1 VEEEE
6 QERIPRTMEMVPQ
19 EIEGAKA
26 LEEDE
31 APRNDRTILN
41 MSKNLET
48 IVSAGIVTGWT
59 LGNAYCAIEGTM
71 QAIEKF
77 NIGSYVMGG
86 FLQLFASVCAVLA
99 VAPYASYYVTER
111 KAKHEQA

>member
-41 MSKNLET
+41 FC
-48 IVSAGIVTGWT
+48 I
-59 LGNAYCAIEGTM
+59 
-71 QAIEKF
+71 
-77 NIGSYVMGG
+77 SY
-86 FLQLFASVCAVLA
+86 
-99 VAPYASYYVTER
+99 
-111 KAKHEQA
+111 AK